1 MKFVE
6 IYLNRKSNGTEFL
19 DLNWTSKE
27 KIGYLPTGKVSEEI
41 LKKLPSICGVAFVKE
56 SYFKMG
62 VVIAHEGFILDKGTF
77 IHASSEQKKTV
88 STDFLTY
95 LIKEGKPRFD
105 GVMFYEIIQN

>member
-1 MKFVE
+1 ME
-6 IYLNRKSNGTEFL
+6 DGL
-19 DLNWTSKE
+19 DDGLDD
-27 KIGYLPTGKVSEEI
+27 VSEEI

-105 GVMFYEIIQN
+105 GVMFYEIIQNWVLWNH